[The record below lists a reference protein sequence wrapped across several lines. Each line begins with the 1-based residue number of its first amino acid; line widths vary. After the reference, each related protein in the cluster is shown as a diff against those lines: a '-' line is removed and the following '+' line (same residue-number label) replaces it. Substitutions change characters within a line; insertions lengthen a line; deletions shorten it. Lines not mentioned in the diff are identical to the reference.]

1 MNGPSVDAQTA
12 GGVDGGSAGPAAGSD
27 GDLAGLDRDVRQLT
41 EVVNRL
47 RRALRASI
55 RTEYTWESLPMA
67 QVELLQCL
75 AERNG
80 ARVGELAG
88 LLRLAPNSV
97 STLVQHLSDAGYLH
111 RERDPADRRAAL
123 LRLTPVGA
131 AALAGWQRAHE
142 RRLGTALARLGEGD
156 RTAILAALP
165 ALSNL
170 VEALGDR
177 GEPDR

>member
-1 MNGPSVDAQTA
+1 MNGRSPEADA
-12 GGVDGGSAGPAAGSD
+12 DGAAADLPPAARAD
-27 GDLAGLDRDVRQLT
+27 PVGLDRDVRRLT
-41 EVVNRL
+41 EVVTRL
-47 RRALRASI
+47 RRVLRASI
-55 RTEYTWESLPMA
+55 RTEYSWEALPMA

-75 AERNG
+75 AEREST
-80 ARVGELAG
+80 RVGELAG

-97 STLVQHLSDAGYLH
+97 STLVQQLADAGYLH

-123 LRLTPVGA
+123 LRLTPAGG

-142 RRLGTALARLGEGD
+142 RRLGTALARLGDHD

-165 ALSNL
+165 ALSSL

-177 GEPDR
+177 GDTVR